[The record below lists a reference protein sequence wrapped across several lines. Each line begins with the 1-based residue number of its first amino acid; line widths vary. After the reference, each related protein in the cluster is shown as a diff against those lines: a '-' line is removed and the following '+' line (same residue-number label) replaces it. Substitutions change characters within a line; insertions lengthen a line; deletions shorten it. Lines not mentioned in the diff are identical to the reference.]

1 MIDIEESPLR
11 YDLTKG
17 TFSGDEA
24 HVLHSQK
31 HLKALCG
38 VFADEKAR
46 AAMDPETVVYFVEMH
61 DAEKNGTVG
70 GLLFGTSFVNPGKV
84 GDEYF
89 MTQGHFH
96 EKRECAEYYW
106 CIRGEGLLLL
116 QSEDGCV
123 RAEKMSAGTLHY
135 IPGRTAHRLVN
146 TGKDVLAVGA
156 CWPSDAGHDYAIAKT
171 GFRAVVKEVNGKVK
185 IIPKD

>member
-1 MIDIEESPLR
+1 MIEIEENTLR
-11 YDLTKG
+11 YDPARG
-17 TFSGDEA
+17 TFSGDETQ
-24 HVLHSQK
+24 VVRSQK
-31 HLKALCG
+31 HLKALRG
-38 VFADEKAR
+38 VYADEEAR

-61 DAEKNGTVG
+61 NAEKEGTEG

-96 EKRECAEYYW
+96 AKRECAEYYW
-106 CIRGEGLLLL
+106 CIGGEGILLLEG
-116 QSEDGCV
+116 EDGSV
-123 RAEKMSAGTLHY
+123 RAEKMCAGTLHY

-171 GFRAVVKEVNGKVK
+171 GFHAVVKEVGGKAE
-185 IIPKD
+185 IIPKG